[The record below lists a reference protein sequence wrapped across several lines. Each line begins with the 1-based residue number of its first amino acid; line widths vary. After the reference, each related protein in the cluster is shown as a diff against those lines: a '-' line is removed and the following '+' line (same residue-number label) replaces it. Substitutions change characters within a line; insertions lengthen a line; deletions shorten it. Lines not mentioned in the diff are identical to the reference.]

1 MVTVAEVN
9 EVIER
14 EKLMVASMA
23 WSKKPNRETNEWRE
37 FFSALE
43 FADDP
48 TQTPEQLYIRCAWR
62 QQIGYVPE
70 VWQFALWYQ
79 GFRVFAIDFQP
90 MSRHKNSK
98 GKGRPFHG
106 QVIQGT
112 HIHTWSDD
120 GPGYAEPLNLLSH
133 PEGSEAWSKF
143 VNGAGIINS
152 KFVHPDKDIDAGQ
165 QVLRF
170 ES

>member
-1 MVTVAEVN
+1 
-9 EVIER
+9 
-14 EKLMVASMA
+14 
-23 WSKKPNRETNEWRE
+23 
-37 FFSALE
+37 
-43 FADDP
+43 
-48 TQTPEQLYIRCAWR
+48 
-62 QQIGYVPE
+62 
-70 VWQFALWYQ
+70 
-79 GFRVFAIDFQP
+79 

-98 GKGRPFHG
+98 GKGRPLYG

-120 GPGYAEPLNLLSH
+120 GYGYAEPLDLPKP
-133 PEGSEAWSKF
+133 PEGSEAWKRF

-152 KFVHPDKDIDAGQ
+152 TFVHPDKDINAGQ